1 MLGER
6 RSAILEMIIDY
17 YIRTG
22 EPMGSKTLCQ
32 MLPYSISS
40 ATIRNEMAFLT
51 SVGFLEQRHTSGG
64 RVPTKAAYRYYID
77 NIING
82 GTLSPYEKQKIDE
95 VLSTNASDPERLLA
109 NASKLLSELTG
120 CAAFYSTV
128 KDPLDCVQGIES
140 SICKINCPVDDEFKQ
155 IFYSITNEFF
165 IGVPLSDIDLSLIQ
179 STAPFLKD
187 KIFDML
193 PVLSSLCSL
202 CAEASEGSLVINGE
216 TRLLSQ
222 SELGD
227 SVYNLLL
234 LLAQKDKLA
243 AMLESFAKTTAKAQL
258 LIGDENPMYEL
269 RNTTMA
275 IAKLQYSD
283 MQTATIG
290 IIGSTRID
298 YKRILPTVDY
308 IINAVSQLLL
318 EGGARYE

>member
-1 MLGER
+1 MLV
-6 RSAILEMIIDY
+6 M
-17 YIRTG
+17 
-22 EPMGSKTLCQ
+22 M
-32 MLPYSISS
+32 
-40 ATIRNEMAFLT
+40 
-51 SVGFLEQRHTSGG
+51 SVGG
-64 RVPTKAAYRYYID
+64 
-77 NIING
+77 
-82 GTLSPYEKQKIDE
+82 KI
-95 VLSTNASDPERLLA
+95 
-109 NASKLLSELTG
+109 K
-120 CAAFYSTV
+120 
-128 KDPLDCVQGIES
+128 S
-140 SICKINCPVDDEFKQ
+140 SICKINCPVDNEFKQ

-202 CAEASEGSLVINGE
+202 CAEASEGSLVISGE

-234 LLAQKDKLA
+234 LLAQKEKLA

-275 IAKLQYSD
+275 IAKLQYND

-298 YKRILPTVDY
+298 YKRILPIVDY

>member
-1 MLGER
+1 MIPTGNSKAMLV
-6 RSAILEMIIDY
+6 M
-17 YIRTG
+17 
-22 EPMGSKTLCQ
+22 M
-32 MLPYSISS
+32 
-40 ATIRNEMAFLT
+40 
-51 SVGFLEQRHTSGG
+51 SVGG
-64 RVPTKAAYRYYID
+64 
-77 NIING
+77 
-82 GTLSPYEKQKIDE
+82 KI
-95 VLSTNASDPERLLA
+95 
-109 NASKLLSELTG
+109 K
-120 CAAFYSTV
+120 
-128 KDPLDCVQGIES
+128 S
-140 SICKINCPVDDEFKQ
+140 SICKINCPVDNEFKQ

-202 CAEASEGSLVINGE
+202 CAEASEGSLVISGE

-243 AMLESFAKTTAKAQL
+243 AMLESFAKTTAKARL

-275 IAKLQYSD
+275 IAKLQYND

-298 YKRILPTVDY
+298 YKRILPIVDY
-308 IINAVSQLLL
+308 IINAVSQLLP

>member
-109 NASKLLSELTG
+109 IELIPTGNSKAMLVMMSVG
-120 CAAFYSTV
+120 G
-128 KDPLDCVQGIES
+128 KIKS
-140 SICKINCPVDDEFKQ
+140 SICKINCPVDNEFKQ

-202 CAEASEGSLVINGE
+202 CAEASEGSLVISGE

-243 AMLESFAKTTAKAQL
+243 AMLESFAKTTAKARL

-275 IAKLQYSD
+275 IAKLQYND

-298 YKRILPTVDY
+298 YKRILPIVDY
-308 IINAVSQLLL
+308 IINAVSQLLP

>member
-1 MLGER
+1 MLV
-6 RSAILEMIIDY
+6 M
-17 YIRTG
+17 
-22 EPMGSKTLCQ
+22 M
-32 MLPYSISS
+32 
-40 ATIRNEMAFLT
+40 
-51 SVGFLEQRHTSGG
+51 SVGG
-64 RVPTKAAYRYYID
+64 
-77 NIING
+77 
-82 GTLSPYEKQKIDE
+82 KI
-95 VLSTNASDPERLLA
+95 
-109 NASKLLSELTG
+109 K
-120 CAAFYSTV
+120 
-128 KDPLDCVQGIES
+128 S

-202 CAEASEGSLVINGE
+202 CAEASEGSLVISGE

-275 IAKLQYSD
+275 IAKLQYND

-298 YKRILPTVDY
+298 YKRILPIVDY

>member
-1 MLGER
+1 MLF
-6 RSAILEMIIDY
+6 
-17 YIRTG
+17 
-22 EPMGSKTLCQ
+22 
-32 MLPYSISS
+32 ML
-40 ATIRNEMAFLT
+40 
-51 SVGFLEQRHTSGG
+51 SVGG
-64 RVPTKAAYRYYID
+64 K
-77 NIING
+77 II
-82 GTLSPYEKQKIDE
+82 
-95 VLSTNASDPERLLA
+95 
-109 NASKLLSELTG
+109 
-120 CAAFYSTV
+120 
-128 KDPLDCVQGIES
+128 S
-140 SICKINCPVDDEFKQ
+140 SICKINCPVDNEFKQ

-202 CAEASEGSLVINGE
+202 CAEASEGSLVISGE

-243 AMLESFAKTTAKAQL
+243 AMLESFAKTTAKARL

-275 IAKLQYSD
+275 IAKLQYND

-298 YKRILPTVDY
+298 YKRILPIVDY
-308 IINAVSQLLL
+308 IINAVSQLLP

>member
-1 MLGER
+1 MLV
-6 RSAILEMIIDY
+6 M
-17 YIRTG
+17 
-22 EPMGSKTLCQ
+22 M
-32 MLPYSISS
+32 
-40 ATIRNEMAFLT
+40 
-51 SVGFLEQRHTSGG
+51 SVGG
-64 RVPTKAAYRYYID
+64 
-77 NIING
+77 
-82 GTLSPYEKQKIDE
+82 KI
-95 VLSTNASDPERLLA
+95 
-109 NASKLLSELTG
+109 K
-120 CAAFYSTV
+120 
-128 KDPLDCVQGIES
+128 S
-140 SICKINCPVDDEFKQ
+140 SICKINCPVDNEFKQ

-202 CAEASEGSLVINGE
+202 CAEASEGSLVISGE

-243 AMLESFAKTTAKAQL
+243 AMLESFAKTTAKARL

-275 IAKLQYSD
+275 IAKLQYND

-298 YKRILPTVDY
+298 YKRILPIVDY
-308 IINAVSQLLL
+308 IINAVSQLLP

>member
-1 MLGER
+1 MKKTGNSKAMLV
-6 RSAILEMIIDY
+6 M
-17 YIRTG
+17 
-22 EPMGSKTLCQ
+22 M
-32 MLPYSISS
+32 
-40 ATIRNEMAFLT
+40 
-51 SVGFLEQRHTSGG
+51 SVGG
-64 RVPTKAAYRYYID
+64 
-77 NIING
+77 
-82 GTLSPYEKQKIDE
+82 KI
-95 VLSTNASDPERLLA
+95 
-109 NASKLLSELTG
+109 K
-120 CAAFYSTV
+120 
-128 KDPLDCVQGIES
+128 S
-140 SICKINCPVDDEFKQ
+140 SICKINCPVDNEFKQ

-202 CAEASEGSLVINGE
+202 CAEASEGSLVISGE

-243 AMLESFAKTTAKAQL
+243 AMLESFAKTTAKARL

-275 IAKLQYSD
+275 IAKLQYND

-298 YKRILPTVDY
+298 YKRILPIVDY
-308 IINAVSQLLL
+308 IINAVSQLLP

>member
-1 MLGER
+1 M
-6 RSAILEMIIDY
+6 
-17 YIRTG
+17 
-22 EPMGSKTLCQ
+22 
-32 MLPYSISS
+32 
-40 ATIRNEMAFLT
+40 
-51 SVGFLEQRHTSGG
+51 
-64 RVPTKAAYRYYID
+64 
-77 NIING
+77 
-82 GTLSPYEKQKIDE
+82 
-95 VLSTNASDPERLLA
+95 LA

-128 KDPLDCVQGIES
+128 KDPLDCVQGIELIPTGNSKAMLVMMSVGGKIKS
-140 SICKINCPVDDEFKQ
+140 SICKINCPVYNEFKQ

-202 CAEASEGSLVINGE
+202 CAEASEGSLVISGE

-243 AMLESFAKTTAKAQL
+243 AMLESFAKTTAKARL

-275 IAKLQYSD
+275 IAKLQYND

-298 YKRILPTVDY
+298 YKRILPIVDY
-308 IINAVSQLLL
+308 IINAVSQLLP

>member
-1 MLGER
+1 M
-6 RSAILEMIIDY
+6 M
-17 YIRTG
+17 
-22 EPMGSKTLCQ
+22 
-32 MLPYSISS
+32 
-40 ATIRNEMAFLT
+40 
-51 SVGFLEQRHTSGG
+51 SVGG
-64 RVPTKAAYRYYID
+64 
-77 NIING
+77 
-82 GTLSPYEKQKIDE
+82 KI
-95 VLSTNASDPERLLA
+95 
-109 NASKLLSELTG
+109 K
-120 CAAFYSTV
+120 
-128 KDPLDCVQGIES
+128 S
-140 SICKINCPVDDEFKQ
+140 SICKINCPVDGEFKQ

-202 CAEASEGSLVINGE
+202 CAEASEGSLVISGE

-275 IAKLQYSD
+275 IAKLQYND

-298 YKRILPTVDY
+298 YKRILPIVDY

>member
-1 MLGER
+1 M
-6 RSAILEMIIDY
+6 
-17 YIRTG
+17 
-22 EPMGSKTLCQ
+22 
-32 MLPYSISS
+32 
-40 ATIRNEMAFLT
+40 
-51 SVGFLEQRHTSGG
+51 
-64 RVPTKAAYRYYID
+64 
-77 NIING
+77 
-82 GTLSPYEKQKIDE
+82 
-95 VLSTNASDPERLLA
+95 LA

-128 KDPLDCVQGIES
+128 KDPLDCVQGIELIPTGNSKAMLVMMSVGGKIKS
-140 SICKINCPVDDEFKQ
+140 SICKINCPVDNEFKQ

-187 KIFDML
+187 KIFDMF

-202 CAEASEGSLVINGE
+202 CAEASEGSLVISGE

-243 AMLESFAKTTAKAQL
+243 TMLESFAKTTAKAQL

-275 IAKLQYSD
+275 IAKLQYND

-298 YKRILPTVDY
+298 YKRILPIVDY

>member
-1 MLGER
+1 M
-6 RSAILEMIIDY
+6 
-17 YIRTG
+17 
-22 EPMGSKTLCQ
+22 
-32 MLPYSISS
+32 
-40 ATIRNEMAFLT
+40 
-51 SVGFLEQRHTSGG
+51 
-64 RVPTKAAYRYYID
+64 
-77 NIING
+77 
-82 GTLSPYEKQKIDE
+82 
-95 VLSTNASDPERLLA
+95 LA

-128 KDPLDCVQGIES
+128 KDPLDCVQGIELIPTGNSKAMLVMMSVGGKIKS
-140 SICKINCPVDDEFKQ
+140 SICKINCPVDKDFKQ

-202 CAEASEGSLVINGE
+202 CAEAAEGSLVISGE

-243 AMLESFAKTTAKAQL
+243 AMLESFAKANTKARL

-275 IAKLQYSD
+275 IAKLQYND

-290 IIGSTRID
+290 TIGSTRID

-308 IINAVSQLLL
+308 IINAVSKLLL
-318 EGGARYE
+318 EGGAKYE

>member
-1 MLGER
+1 M
-6 RSAILEMIIDY
+6 
-17 YIRTG
+17 
-22 EPMGSKTLCQ
+22 
-32 MLPYSISS
+32 
-40 ATIRNEMAFLT
+40 
-51 SVGFLEQRHTSGG
+51 
-64 RVPTKAAYRYYID
+64 
-77 NIING
+77 
-82 GTLSPYEKQKIDE
+82 
-95 VLSTNASDPERLLA
+95 LA

-128 KDPLDCVQGIES
+128 KDPLDCVQGIELIPTGNSKAMLVMMSVGGKIKS
-140 SICKINCPVDDEFKQ
+140 SICKINCPVDNEFKQ

-202 CAEASEGSLVINGE
+202 CAEASEGSLVISGE

-243 AMLESFAKTTAKAQL
+243 AMLESFAKTTAKARL

-275 IAKLQYSD
+275 IAKLQYND

-298 YKRILPTVDY
+298 YKRILPIVDY
-308 IINAVSQLLL
+308 IINAVSQLLP

>member
-1 MLGER
+1 M
-6 RSAILEMIIDY
+6 
-17 YIRTG
+17 
-22 EPMGSKTLCQ
+22 
-32 MLPYSISS
+32 
-40 ATIRNEMAFLT
+40 
-51 SVGFLEQRHTSGG
+51 
-64 RVPTKAAYRYYID
+64 
-77 NIING
+77 
-82 GTLSPYEKQKIDE
+82 
-95 VLSTNASDPERLLA
+95 LA

-128 KDPLDCVQGIES
+128 KDPLDCVQGIELIPTGNSKAMLVMMSVGGKIKS
-140 SICKINCPVDDEFKQ
+140 SICKINCPVDNEFKQ

-202 CAEASEGSLVINGE
+202 CAEASEGSLVISGE

-275 IAKLQYSD
+275 IAKLQYND

-298 YKRILPTVDY
+298 YKRILPIVDY

>member
-1 MLGER
+1 
-6 RSAILEMIIDY
+6 
-17 YIRTG
+17 
-22 EPMGSKTLCQ
+22 
-32 MLPYSISS
+32 
-40 ATIRNEMAFLT
+40 
-51 SVGFLEQRHTSGG
+51 
-64 RVPTKAAYRYYID
+64 
-77 NIING
+77 
-82 GTLSPYEKQKIDE
+82 
-95 VLSTNASDPERLLA
+95 
-109 NASKLLSELTG
+109 
-120 CAAFYSTV
+120 
-128 KDPLDCVQGIES
+128 
-140 SICKINCPVDDEFKQ
+140 
-155 IFYSITNEFF
+155 
-165 IGVPLSDIDLSLIQ
+165 
-179 STAPFLKD
+179 
-187 KIFDML
+187 ML

-202 CAEASEGSLVINGE
+202 CAEASEGSLVISGE

-243 AMLESFAKTTAKAQL
+243 AMLESFAKTTAKARL

-275 IAKLQYSD
+275 IAKLQYND

-298 YKRILPTVDY
+298 YKRILPIVDY

>member
-1 MLGER
+1 MLV
-6 RSAILEMIIDY
+6 M
-17 YIRTG
+17 
-22 EPMGSKTLCQ
+22 M
-32 MLPYSISS
+32 
-40 ATIRNEMAFLT
+40 
-51 SVGFLEQRHTSGG
+51 SVGG
-64 RVPTKAAYRYYID
+64 
-77 NIING
+77 
-82 GTLSPYEKQKIDE
+82 KI
-95 VLSTNASDPERLLA
+95 
-109 NASKLLSELTG
+109 K
-120 CAAFYSTV
+120 
-128 KDPLDCVQGIES
+128 S
-140 SICKINCPVDDEFKQ
+140 SICKINCPVDNEFKQ

-202 CAEASEGSLVINGE
+202 CAEASEGSLVISGE

-275 IAKLQYSD
+275 IAKLQYND

-298 YKRILPTVDY
+298 YKRILPIVDY

>member
-128 KDPLDCVQGIES
+128 KDPLDCVQGIELIPTGNSKAMLVMMSVGGKIKS
-140 SICKINCPVDDEFKQ
+140 SICKINCPVDNEFKQ

-165 IGVPLSDIDLSLIQ
+165 IGVPL
-179 STAPFLKD
+179 
-187 KIFDML
+187 
-193 PVLSSLCSL
+193 CSL
-202 CAEASEGSLVINGE
+202 CAEASEGSLVISGE

-275 IAKLQYSD
+275 IAKLQYND

-298 YKRILPTVDY
+298 YKRILPIVDY

>member
-1 MLGER
+1 M
-6 RSAILEMIIDY
+6 M
-17 YIRTG
+17 
-22 EPMGSKTLCQ
+22 
-32 MLPYSISS
+32 
-40 ATIRNEMAFLT
+40 
-51 SVGFLEQRHTSGG
+51 SVGG
-64 RVPTKAAYRYYID
+64 
-77 NIING
+77 
-82 GTLSPYEKQKIDE
+82 KI
-95 VLSTNASDPERLLA
+95 
-109 NASKLLSELTG
+109 K
-120 CAAFYSTV
+120 
-128 KDPLDCVQGIES
+128 S
-140 SICKINCPVDDEFKQ
+140 SICKINCPVDNEFKQ

-202 CAEASEGSLVINGE
+202 CAEASEGSLVISGE

-275 IAKLQYSD
+275 IAKLQYND

-298 YKRILPTVDY
+298 YKRILPIVDY